1 VKQREGERGAG
12 ARPEAYEAGVR
23 LLAPRA
29 LSAHEVRSRLGR
41 RGYPADEIG
50 AAIEALSARG
60 FLDDRALAYNVA
72 TTLAERRLFG
82 KSRVAAELARRG
94 VAAEAIG
101 EALERAFAGLD
112 EDAMARKAAGRRAG
126 ADPNDKRARERTA
139 RSLLRRG
146 FSRGAV
152 ARALGGTIAEADAGA
167 GEDSADI
174 EESEDL
180 RHDHDFER
188 DP

>member
-1 VKQREGERGAG
+1 MKRPEGEGGREG
-12 ARPEAYEAGVR
+12 RPRAYEAGVR

-29 LSAHEVRSRLGR
+29 LTVHEVRARLVR
-41 RGYPADEIG
+41 RGYSDQEIR
-50 AAIEALSARG
+50 AAIEELTSRG

-72 TTLAERRLFG
+72 TTLAERRLYG
-82 KSRVAAELARRG
+82 RPRVAAELARRG

-112 EDAMARKAAGRRAG
+112 EDAMARRAAGRRAG
-126 ADPNDKRARERTA
+126 AAPNDKRAQGRMV

-152 ARALGGTIAEADAGA
+152 ARVLGGEAAAPDEPGA
-167 GEDSADI
+167 DFEENEDYRH
-174 EESEDL
+174 ED
-180 RHDHDFER
+180 DFER
-188 DP
+188 DS